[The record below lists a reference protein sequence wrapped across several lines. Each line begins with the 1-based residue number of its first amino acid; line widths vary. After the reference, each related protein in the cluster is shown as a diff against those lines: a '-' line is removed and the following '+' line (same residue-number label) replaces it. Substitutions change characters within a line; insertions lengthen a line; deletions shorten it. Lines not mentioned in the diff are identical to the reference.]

1 MLHFLGRQEI
11 VEVEISSFSVVFTI
25 SFVVTSII
33 KILQTAGFMRKAFGE
48 ISRQDVR
55 LKHSKMQEKN
65 LIKIVTLLWQVSTK
79 IMKQS
84 ISLIK
89 IALNKLATRKG
100 DIFLV
105 ISRKINTALPALV
118 VAPFSN
124 GSKCSDTN
132 RMPCRIS

>member
-1 MLHFLGRQEI
+1 M
-11 VEVEISSFSVVFTI
+11 FTI

-118 VAPFSN
+118 VALFSN

-132 RMPCRIS
+132 RMPCRISPIAFLGV